1 MARPL
6 GELQGATEEA
16 NDLARWLRKITNG
29 VGVRQL
35 ESDFPYSKSLWTQ
48 FRNGSRLI
56 PRELLEQVAAR
67 YLHEPALRARQLA
80 EGRRLL
86 EEALRSVE
94 PARAPEGA
102 QDPTA
107 ATGRRYGDPVAQGL
121 LRLDDARLRQI
132 EAMRR
137 LHESERRC
145 DRLQDLVS
153 ELERRCRVLEH
164 ERDRAR
170 DDVRAELQRHVRMS
184 AEYRRQADL
193 KLKRARRAREEAYE
207 LRLAA
212 EAQVTRAQLEVL
224 QRSGAEADGAAP
236 PAPLAPLVV
245 AADAAGALSL
255 LEDVAPELH
264 ALDEELD
271 ENDQGMD
278 ALRVELRL
286 PAVERSAGDSRIVP
300 GVVEREE
307 REEREETRTPGIV
320 RVPRR
325 DNGDGQ
331 DNQESVRTAARRSE
345 VRHRRRRTT
354 AACLALVTTLWLS
367 LGWDPPP
374 TGAAPDP
381 LRAAIG
387 DRLRIG
393 VAIDAPGLSE
403 RDGDGRLHGFEVDMA
418 EALARQLGFD
428 SDEVV
433 LTALDADERAAAVQ
447 DGRVDLVIARV
458 EVTAARRGMVRL
470 VGPYLRTYHG
480 VLVRKGDTSVARF
493 ENLAGR
499 RVCTRQYSTSQEAL
513 IKDNGAVVVAR
524 PDTRGCVAALRT
536 REVDAVIDDQVAL
549 YGYTEAYDDV
559 DVPPAATDGQQAGFY
574 AIALPRQTPDASC
587 TAVFRA
593 LQRYVRGPWKTDFQT
608 RLESVV
614 KAFPTTWNAF
624 TPSEGDMNERSSCGS

>member
-35 ESDFPYSKSLWTQ
+35 ENDFPYSKSLWTQ

-67 YLHEPALRARQLA
+67 YLHEPALRGRQLA

-86 EEALRSVE
+86 EEALRSVV
-94 PARAPEGA
+94 PAGAPEGGPA
-102 QDPTA
+102 PTA
-107 ATGRRYGDPVAQGL
+107 ATGRRRGDPVAQGL

-170 DDVRAELQRHVRMS
+170 DDVRAELQRQVRMS

-224 QRSGAEADGAAP
+224 QRSGAEAEGA
-236 PAPLAPLVV
+236 APLAPLVV

-264 ALDEELD
+264 AIDEELD
-271 ENDQGMD
+271 ENDEGMD

-307 REEREETRTPGIV
+307 IRTPGVV

-325 DNGDGQ
+325 DNADGQ

-345 VRHRRRRTT
+345 GRHRRRRTAT
-354 AACLALVTTLWLS
+354 ACLALVTTLWLS

-374 TGAAPDP
+374 AGTARDP
-381 LRAAIG
+381 LRAANG
-387 DRLRIG
+387 GRLRIG

-403 RDGDGRLHGFEVDMA
+403 RDGGGRLHGFEVDMA
-418 EALARQLGFD
+418 KALARQLGFD
-428 SDEVV
+428 SNEVV
-433 LTALDADERAAAVQ
+433 LTALDADERSAAVQ

-458 EVTAARRGMVRL
+458 EVTAARRDEVRL

-499 RVCTRQYSTSQEAL
+499 RVCTRRYSTSQEAL
-513 IKDNGAVVVAR
+513 IKDNGAVLVAR
-524 PDTRGCVAALRT
+524 PDTGGCVAALRT

-549 YGYTEAYDDV
+549 YGYTEAYDDL

-574 AIALPRQTPDASC
+574 AIALPRRTPDASC

-593 LQRYVRGPWKTDFQT
+593 LQGYVRGPWKTDFQT
-608 RLESVV
+608 RLDSVV

-624 TPSEGDMNERSSCGS
+624 APSEGDMNERSSCGS